1 MSQYA
6 SGSHVTPSG
15 QKFLLG
21 LPRSSEI
28 LRSAIPRMASSVI
41 PASEIPDWD
50 HWPSQ
55 LKVLDQNG
63 YNGCTHYSSTQGLM
77 FARLQSGQ
85 PHAQLEPLYSYSVA
99 TGGWN
104 VGTSILDAAAQ
115 IAKVGI
121 CEVGQIPA
129 SLANPRSFSAKAVAN
144 ALRFRFE
151 IDQQLNSWEEVQS
164 EAGGRRRAVIL
175 AIQVGNTYSN
185 LDSEGCMG
193 VDRGPG
199 NHAILIAGGK
209 KTLRN
214 GKPALRHC
222 GSWSRAWGQNGFGWY
237 KEDHWNATGYQE
249 AYTIKAVIEDP
260 SDADTPPIA
269 LAI

>member
-1 MSQYA
+1 MA
-6 SGSHVTPSG
+6 SFATETHVTPDG
-15 QKFLLG
+15 HRYLLG
-21 LPRSSEI
+21 LPRSPEY
-28 LRSAIPRMASSVI
+28 LRAALPCASGDVI

-77 FARLQSGQ
+77 YARLQSGQ
-85 PHAQLEPLYSYSVA
+85 PHVQLEPLYSYSIA

-104 VGTSILDAAAQ
+104 VGTSILEAAQ
-115 IAKVGI
+115 QIATVGV
-121 CEVGQIPA
+121 CQVGQIPA
-129 SLANPRSFSAKAVAN
+129 QLMNPNRFPAQAKAN

-151 IDQQLNSWEEVQS
+151 IDQQLNSWDEVLS
-164 EAGGRRRAVIL
+164 EVGGRRRAVVL
-175 AIQVGNTYSN
+175 AVQVGNSYSY
-185 LDSEGCMG
+185 LSPEGVMG

-209 KTLRN
+209 KTLKS

-222 GSWSRAWGQNGFGWY
+222 GSWSKSWGQDGFGY
-237 KEDHWNATGYQE
+237 YTEGHWNATGYQE
-249 AYTIKAVIEDP
+249 AYTVKAVVEDVA
-260 SDADTPPIA
+260 DADTPPTVLVA
-269 LAI
+269 